1 MVGLIRKWSS
11 WMVKRLTILNMS
23 KFIERIVKVLVG
35 VMMLATFS
43 GCGSEDEPD
52 VTPVSGYFRTLMGL
66 ALPAPVDFD
75 AGKIEIEL
83 TGTKSETV
91 IPLVLI
97 ANEEDDIHKTRY
109 TWETKP
115 SQGEA
120 LLPDLQYTAEGYVT
134 YPNTLDYTYKFKWAT
149 FSTVKEP
156 GSEKGVLRVSYEAN
170 PYNVPRQIVAYLRN
184 EDSGTLILRQ
194 EKNPDGVDPPGE
206 PLEEWECYIGPY
218 FPLTD

>member
-1 MVGLIRKWSS
+1 MKNKILMALALGCISPCMVS
-11 WMVKRLTILNMS
+11 
-23 KFIERIVKVLVG
+23 
-35 VMMLATFS
+35 
-43 GCGSEDEPD
+43 CSEEDPIPGPYWEEGYFKTPY
-52 VTPVSGYFRTLMGL
+52 TPVCQLY
-66 ALPAPVDFD
+66 VQVE
-75 AGKIEIEL
+75 AGVEDVNLI
-83 TGTKSETV
+83 GTKSETV

-97 ANEEDDIHKTRY
+97 ANDEDDIHKTRY
-109 TWETKP
+109 AWETKH

-120 LLPDLQYTAEGYVT
+120 LLPDLQYTADGYTT